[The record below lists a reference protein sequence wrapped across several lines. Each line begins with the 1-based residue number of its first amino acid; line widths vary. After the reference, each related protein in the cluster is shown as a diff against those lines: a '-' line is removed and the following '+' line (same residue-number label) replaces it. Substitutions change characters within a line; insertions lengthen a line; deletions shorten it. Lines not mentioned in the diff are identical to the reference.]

1 MMSLMSRVPYMVLVG
16 NHEAECHSPRCQI
29 SRKKRNALG
38 NYTAYNTRFKMPYE
52 ESSGALNMWHS
63 FDHGPIHFTSISS
76 ETDYPGAPTNRMTLW
91 VKNGDFGDQLS
102 WIEADLKK
110 AHANR
115 ANNDVPTEQTALIQA
130 AFEELFLKYEV
141 DVVLAGHKHY
151 YERELPVAN
160 SKAVMDG
167 VSDDY
172 AVYDNP
178 QAPVHIL
185 TGGAGQVEG
194 MSEPPSNTA
203 SWNAASDYEHFGF
216 SMLEANRTTLV
227 WNYSEELAKYI
238 AESCANLSN
247 ESEEPLDDSD
257 DSSDDDVFDFA
268 ESQSADKFVE
278 PPVEVPRSY
287 RTQDLQGG
295 MLVAGDCVLFTNWAF
310 KRQLRRVRRLAPIPE
325 RGDAGEYEQLPSDEE
340 CRPKGVHSG
349 KIVEL

>member
-1 MMSLMSRVPYMVLVG
+1 MRVLSLWLLVLVAVAAV
-16 NHEAECHSPRCQI
+16 EANVIVDDDTCYRN
-29 SRKKRNALG
+29 KKRG
-38 NYTAYNTRFKMPYE
+38 VCEP
-52 ESSGALNMWHS
+52 ESLCEFNFNIGDLNFNQS
-63 FDHGPIHFTSISS
+63 C
-76 ETDYPGAPTNRMTLW
+76 R
-91 VKNGDFGDQLS
+91 VKDGVNFVLNS
-102 WIEADLKK
+102 K
-110 AHANR
+110 
-115 ANNDVPTEQTALIQA
+115 NDVPTEQTALIQA

>member
-76 ETDYPGAPTNRMTLW
+76 ETDYPGAPTNRMTL
-91 VKNGDFGDQLS
+91 VLNSK
-102 WIEADLKK
+102 
-110 AHANR
+110 
-115 ANNDVPTEQTALIQA
+115 NDVPTEQTALIQA

>member
-1 MMSLMSRVPYMVLVG
+1 
-16 NHEAECHSPRCQI
+16 
-29 SRKKRNALG
+29 
-38 NYTAYNTRFKMPYE
+38 MPYE

-115 ANNDVPTEQTALIQA
+115 ANVPWIFTALIQA

-227 WNYSEELAKYI
+227 WKY
-238 AESCANLSN
+238 
-247 ESEEPLDDSD
+247 
-257 DSSDDDVFDFA
+257 VF
-268 ESQSADKFVE
+268 SADQSVRDEFVMHK
-278 PPVEVPRSY
+278 
-287 RTQDLQGG
+287 TD
-295 MLVAGDCVLFTNWAF
+295 T
-310 KRQLRRVRRLAPIPE
+310 E
-325 RGDAGEYEQLPSDEE
+325 RP
-340 CRPKGVHSG
+340 
-349 KIVEL
+349 